1 MRNAWFLFVV
11 GVLLLIAGCGKAQV
25 QQPEGQQLPAGQG
38 QSSSDQA
45 QSSTAAQEAPAQ
57 AEQQPSQESDSDLYS
72 DGMDDSAAEID
83 RAY

>member
-1 MRNAWFLFVV
+1 MRNALFLFVV

-45 QSSTAAQEAPAQ
+45 QSGTAAQEAPAQ
-57 AEQQPSQESDSDLYS
+57 PEQPSRESDSDLYS

-83 RAY
+83 LAY